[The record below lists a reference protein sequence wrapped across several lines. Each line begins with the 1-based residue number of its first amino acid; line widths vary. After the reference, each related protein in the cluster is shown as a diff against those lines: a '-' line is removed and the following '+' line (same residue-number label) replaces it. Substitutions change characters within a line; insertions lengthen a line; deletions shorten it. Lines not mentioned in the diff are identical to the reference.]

1 MLVPSP
7 FDVMIITL
15 GFWALSLTVV
25 VPILGA
31 AVRYRAHYNPKGLQ
45 LDLEGDVQSHTGPV
59 ISSVFGMM
67 RRVYRIEV
75 G

>member
-1 MLVPSP
+1 MLVPGP

-15 GFWALSLTVV
+15 GFWALSLAVMI
-25 VPILGA
+25 PILGA
-31 AVRYRAHYNPKGLQ
+31 AVRYRAHYSPKGLQ
-45 LDLEGDVQSHTGPV
+45 LDLEGEVQSHTGPV